1 MVGWLLIFV
10 NIVSRLYML
19 QLMWIY
25 QLVQTAGSPAKIFVN
40 QKSFTV
46 ISKRVSTGWIEIKQ
60 IYMHNAHILLSLGNR
75 KIVTYWNE

>member
-25 QLVQTAGSPAKIFVN
+25 QLVWTAGSPAKIFVN
-40 QKSFTV
+40 QKSFTE
-46 ISKRVSTGWIEIKQ
+46 IFKRVSTGWIERKQ
-60 IYMHNAHILLSLGNR
+60 IYLHNAHILLSLGNR